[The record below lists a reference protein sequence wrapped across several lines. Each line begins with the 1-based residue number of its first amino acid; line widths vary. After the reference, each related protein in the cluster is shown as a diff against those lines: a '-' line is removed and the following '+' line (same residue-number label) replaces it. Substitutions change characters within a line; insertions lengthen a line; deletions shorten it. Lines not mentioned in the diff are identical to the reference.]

1 MPAAK
6 KPPVKKRAAAA
17 RGAAKGAAAKPDLRG
32 SMWNVH
38 HAVATTP
45 RPRGATAAARL
56 ALLEEE
62 AAVRDLLNR
71 YTYFYDGADVDGVMS
86 VFHDD
91 CVLVNPRGT
100 YVGREAVRRNYAFL
114 ISLSKIV
121 LHLAPN
127 AVVRIG
133 SDAKSAWMTAYYY
146 GIAATPDGKLI
157 GTGGTYADRLVK
169 VKGEWK
175 IIERRI
181 SYNFRHTLDPQAPGL
196 NPPPPTP
203 TRAESSRDIIGS
215 ATEM

>member
-6 KPPVKKRAAAA
+6 KSP
-17 RGAAKGAAAKPDLRG
+17 AKTPRSKATTAAAKPDLRG

-38 HAVATTP
+38 HAVATMP

-56 ALLEEE
+56 QLLEDE
-62 AAVRDLLNR
+62 AAIKDLLGR
-71 YTYFYDGADVDGVMS
+71 YTYFYDGADIDGVMG

-91 CVLVNPRGT
+91 CTLVNPRGT
-100 YVGREAVRRNYAFL
+100 YVGKDAVRRNYAFL

-127 AVVRIG
+127 AIVRVAG
-133 SDAKSAWMTAYYY
+133 DGKNAWMTAYYY

-169 VKGEWK
+169 VKDGWK
-175 IIERRI
+175 IKERRI
-181 SYNFRHTLDPQAPGL
+181 SYNFRHTLAPQAPGL
-196 NPPPPTP
+196 SPAPPAP
-203 TRAESSRDIIGS
+203 TRNESSRDIIGPGS
-215 ATEM
+215 EM